1 MMPYFAPLREN
12 VCTQHTTR
20 TTLNITCFVLRSGD
34 SYEIQVHIRCS
45 LVGFYPATLAFEFKP
60 DLQLSSAAFHIVR
73 FIEAQCITALGLEL
87 APIAPYKPRSLPAWT
102 PEANFTIV
110 DGQKPEGYQCLLNTL
125 LNIQQM

>member
-1 MMPYFAPLREN
+1 M
-12 VCTQHTTR
+12 
-20 TTLNITCFVLRSGD
+20 ITSYLFSGD
-34 SYEIQVHIRCS
+34 SYNIQVHFCCS

-60 DLQLSSAAFHIVR
+60 DLQPSSAAFHIVR

-102 PEANFTIV
+102 PEVDYKIV
-110 DGQKPEGYQCLLNTL
+110 DGQPPEGYQHSLNTL